1 VYNLLAVKLV
11 LLRCFR

>member
-1 VYNLLAVKLV
+1 VYNVLAVKLV